1 MEWRELNPMAMK
13 WVMMMGEIEVTRVD
27 YSHKTSALKG
37 RKVDSRRCGKDLSL
51 YVKGRLCSGGCGYQ

>member
-1 MEWRELNPMAMK
+1 MAMK

-51 YVKGRLCSGGCGYQ
+51 YVKGRLCSGACGYQ

>member
-13 WVMMMGEIEVTRVD
+13 WVMMMGEIEVMRVD
-27 YSHKTSALKG
+27 DSFKISALKG

-51 YVKGRLCSGGCGYQ
+51 YVKGRLSSGGCGYQ